1 MYDNKVACIQ
11 AKRIYKKLLALNDK
25 VRLNESI
32 TDEDIN
38 GLTDSFT
45 FFTDIIHLNDPDD
58 LKVININL

>member
-11 AKRIYKKLLALNDK
+11 AKRIYKKLLVLSEKA
-25 VRLNESI
+25 RTHEAI

-38 GLTDSFT
+38 SLTDSFT

>member
-11 AKRIYKKLLALNDK
+11 AKRIYKKLIKLNDK
-25 VRLNESI
+25 IRLNVAV

-38 GLTDSFT
+38 DLSDSFT

-58 LKVININL
+58 LQVINIKL

>member
-25 VRLNESI
+25 IRLNESI
-32 TDEDIN
+32 TNEDIN
-38 GLTDSFT
+38 SLTDSFT
-45 FFTDIIHLNDPDD
+45 FFTNIIHLNDPDD